1 MKLHELH
8 DNEGATRKK
17 KSELDVALVPAKVK
31 PVAEV
36 SKVKNLGQ
44 V

>member
-1 MKLHELH
+1 MIMKVQL
-8 DNEGATRKK
+8 AK

-31 PVAEV
+31 PVVEV